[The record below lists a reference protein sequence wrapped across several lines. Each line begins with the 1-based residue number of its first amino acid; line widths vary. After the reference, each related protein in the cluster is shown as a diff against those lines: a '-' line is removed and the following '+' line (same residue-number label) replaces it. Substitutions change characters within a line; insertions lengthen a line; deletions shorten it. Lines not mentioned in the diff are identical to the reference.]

1 MFKHLHLIL
10 AALLLFSTVANAQ
23 LKIGYVDS
31 ESIIDLMPEAQ
42 DARKQLDLL
51 IKDWQSELNE
61 LQAEWKQKYEDYDER
76 KLILSDQRR
85 AELEKELMDMEKEIM
100 DYRESKFGANG
111 ELFVKQ
117 EELMEPVQNKVFT
130 AIDEIAV
137 EEEFDFVFDR
147 SGGVIMLF
155 AKEEYDI
162 TEMVIEK
169 LNL

>member
-10 AALLLFSTVANAQ
+10 AALLLFSTGANAQ